1 MNITEILGRFH
12 GVQHSGTDA
21 WKAQCPA
28 HDDTN
33 ASLCISVKQGKV
45 LVHCQAGCATETVL
59 SAVHLEMK
67 DLFLEPGRQYH
78 AANFAY
84 GCTLAQYAQA
94 KCLDPKKL
102 ESFGVTDGERVS
114 SKGRKSQGVRM
125 PYWDS
130 KNAMEPCGIRWR
142 MRMQKERGSEP
153 SRFLWERDSRLCLY
167 GLWRQDASSREVILV
182 EGESDCHS
190 LWSVDYIDAD
200 GQRCR
205 FNALGLPGSNNYKP
219 VRDDPQL
226 RFYDTIYVHIEKDT
240 GGHTLYTRLAGLDER
255 RTPSSLLPKIKFFS
269 LAGYKDP
276 SDAWVKMHTTSKPRE
291 EQDREFYQFVHRAVL
306 TAQDASHFLRPAE
319 WKELEEKQQEIQ
331 KNATKT
337 QRQANASAG
346 GKVGRPATDY
356 VGLIRAFRRTRWTT
370 SAGDLLTLRYWRNS
384 WYAYDGMCYK
394 QMPDSDM
401 ENEAM
406 SFLLDPMV
414 GDAYHVQPSS
424 NALRSLLLGLR
435 STSNCGI
442 SSVAEM
448 PMWLSSGQMA
458 TGWHAMS
465 NCLVDIETAAARH
478 FQAATQNRKV
488 GREEA
493 REFTM
498 PLTPDLLSTFAMEYP
513 YDPEAECPRFLAWL
527 RSTQPSPDIQ
537 AVVQMMLG
545 LMLVPDTSYNVS
557 FFCTGEGGTGK
568 STYLDIMRA
577 LVCDRNVC
585 RLPLLKFEDKFSLWK
600 LAECLVNIVGEMP
613 TEDPQGKLRSIEG
626 DFKDAVS
633 GGMLV
638 IEKKGKDIT
647 FAKCTARFVFG
658 CNSLPVFF
666 DKSEGIWDRLIIIP
680 FEQRFRGSTS
690 EIRDIK
696 STIIPMELPGIFNF
710 ALAGLGML

>member
-1 MNITEILGRFH
+1 
-12 GVQHSGTDA
+12 
-21 WKAQCPA
+21 
-28 HDDTN
+28 
-33 ASLCISVKQGKV
+33 
-45 LVHCQAGCATETVL
+45 
-59 SAVHLEMK
+59 
-67 DLFLEPGRQYH
+67 
-78 AANFAY
+78 
-84 GCTLAQYAQA
+84 
-94 KCLDPKKL
+94 
-102 ESFGVTDGERVS
+102 
-114 SKGRKSQGVRM
+114 
-125 PYWDS
+125 
-130 KNAMEPCGIRWR
+130 
-142 MRMQKERGSEP
+142 
-153 SRFLWERDSRLCLY
+153 
-167 GLWRQDASSREVILV
+167 
-182 EGESDCHS
+182 
-190 LWSVDYIDAD
+190 
-200 GQRCR
+200 
-205 FNALGLPGSNNYKP
+205 
-219 VRDDPQL
+219 
-226 RFYDTIYVHIEKDT
+226 
-240 GGHTLYTRLAGLDER
+240 
-255 RTPSSLLPKIKFFS
+255 
-269 LAGYKDP
+269 
-276 SDAWVKMHTTSKPRE
+276 
-291 EQDREFYQFVHRAVL
+291 
-306 TAQDASHFLRPAE
+306 
-319 WKELEEKQQEIQ
+319 
-331 KNATKT
+331 
-337 QRQANASAG
+337 
-346 GKVGRPATDY
+346 
-356 VGLIRAFRRTRWTT
+356 
-370 SAGDLLTLRYWRNS
+370 
-384 WYAYDGMCYK
+384 
-394 QMPDSDM
+394 
-401 ENEAM
+401 M

-710 ALAGLGML
+710 ALAGLGMLRGYTRFPEPPACLDAKQYHRDRCDFDGTFLRENFSLVEHAETQVSTAYDAYKTELAANGLAQRSSPTFQQAVARIFGLRPCKRSSVDATRVWKGLQFNPPTKFQASNNPVF